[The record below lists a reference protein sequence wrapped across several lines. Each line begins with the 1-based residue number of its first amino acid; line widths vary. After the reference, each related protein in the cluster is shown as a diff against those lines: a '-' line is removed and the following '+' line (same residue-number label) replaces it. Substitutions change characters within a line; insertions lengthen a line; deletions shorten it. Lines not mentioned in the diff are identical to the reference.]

1 MKHVTGLGESR
12 LTVGFILARNFTL
25 SAFAN
30 FVDVL
35 RLSADDGDSSRQIL
49 CRWNVISAD
58 SSQIRSS
65 CGVPVQPDAKMGD
78 PQDYDYIVVVG
89 GLLGQIEDFD
99 PNCLAF
105 LREAAAQNIPLVG
118 LCTGGFILHH
128 AGLMQNYKCCVH
140 WFHHGDFLD
149 QFEGLEPVSDQIF
162 VVDKDRLTCSGG
174 VGSAHLAAFLVARHV
189 GVTQARKSLHI
200 LIIDDVLEG
209 ETSQPVIPLGLTT
222 SNDLVKRAI
231 LLMQQNMEYPLGT
244 ANLCERLG
252 VGRRKLERHFREALD
267 ISPHEADTTI
277 RIEHVKHLLTSTD
290 QSVSQIAL
298 QTGFCDASHLIKV
311 FRQRHQV
318 TPDVFRS
325 FGDPKI
331 DAATVNDDGR

>member
-1 MKHVTGLGESR
+1 MGHAAELGDAR
-12 LTVGFILARNFTL
+12 LSVGFVLAPNFTL

-49 CRWNVISAD
+49 CRWSVLSAD
-58 SSQIRSS
+58 QSHIRSS
-65 CGVPVQPDAKMGD
+65 CGVPLQPDAKMDD
-78 PQDYDYIVVVG
+78 PRDYDYIVVVG
-89 GLLGQIEDFD
+89 GLLDHVEGLDAPSQ
-99 PNCLAF
+99 AF
-105 LREAAAQNIPLVG
+105 LHAAVQHNIPLVG
-118 LCTGGFILHH
+118 LCTGGFILHN
-128 AGLMQNYKCCVH
+128 AGLMEGRKCCIH

-162 VVDKDRLTCSGG
+162 IVDGDRLTCSGG

-200 LIIDDVLEG
+200 MIIDDVLEG
-209 ETSQPVIPLGLTT
+209 EKPQPGIPLDLTT
-222 SNDLVKRAI
+222 SNDLVKQAI
-231 LLMQQNMEYPLGT
+231 LVMQQNMEYPLST
-244 ANLCERLG
+244 QALCKRLG
-252 VGRRKLERHFREALD
+252 VGRRKLERQFRSALN

-277 RIEHVKHLLTSTD
+277 RLAQVKHMLTSSD
-290 QSVSQIAL
+290 YSVSQIAL

-311 FRQRHQV
+311 FRRRHQM

-325 FGDPKI
+325 T
-331 DAATVNDDGR
+331 ASA